1 MLKRLFFSSLVL
13 LGCFVLA
20 FAAWL
25 YWHLNQPLQL
35 EKLANTSAN
44 LDAKNNYE
52 IELQPGQSFLS
63 LLHSFNQ
70 QKVIA
75 TSLPMRI
82 WLKLFASNQ
91 PIHQGEYLLT
101 PPLNQLDL
109 LKLLQAG
116 KVKTYEFRLIEGT
129 SFQQLKQQLANTPKL
144 KHLTQQLSQTELM
157 QQLGATETAIQIAEL
172 QPAEG
177 WFFPAT
183 YTYSK
188 NTSDLSLLAQAYK
201 KMQQHLAEIWPE
213 AQKNNLPYKSPYQ
226 LLTMASLIEKET
238 GVPYERPDIAGVF
251 IRRLEKRMRL
261 QTDPTV
267 IYGMQD
273 NYKGRITYKDL
284 RTPTPW
290 NTYTNNGLPPTP
302 IAMPGLA
309 ALKAAAN
316 PAAGTALYFVAKG
329 DGSHQ
334 FSNTLE
340 EHNQAVKRYQLNRK
354 ADYRSSPAPVN

>member
-1 MLKRLFFSSLVL
+1 MLKRLFISSLVF
-13 LGCFVLA
+13 LGCFLLVI
-20 FAAWL
+20 FAWV
-25 YWHLNQPLQL
+25 YWQLNQPLKL
-35 EKLANTSAN
+35 EKLTTTNANATTAQ
-44 LDAKNNYE
+44 LGYE
-52 IELQPGQSFLS
+52 IELQPGQSFLG
-63 LLHSFNQ
+63 LITAFNQ
-70 QKVIA
+70 QEVI
-75 TSLPMRI
+75 TSSLPMRI
-82 WLKLFASNQ
+82 WLKLFASKQ
-91 PIHQGEYLLT
+91 PIHQGEYVLI
-101 PPLNQLDL
+101 PPLNQLEL
-109 LKLLQAG
+109 LQLLQAG

-129 SFQQLKQQLANTPKL
+129 NFNQLRQQLAATPKL
-144 KHLTQQLSQTELM
+144 QQLTQSLTSTELM
-157 QQLGATETAIQIAEL
+157 QQLGATELNEL

-188 NTSDLSLLAQAYK
+188 NTSDLSLLKQAYK
-201 KMQQHLAEIWPE
+201 KMHKHLNE
-213 AQKNNLPYKSPYQ
+213 AWQLAQNNELPYTSSYQ

-273 NYKGRITYKDL
+273 KYKGRITYKDL

-302 IAMPGLA
+302 IAMPGKAALLA
-309 ALKAAAN
+309 AAQ

-334 FSNTLE
+334 FSDTLE

-354 ADYRSSPAPVN
+354 ADYRSSPAPSQ